1 MEVSQFCL
9 IFPNV
14 LQKLKHL
21 RKHLFNN
28 IFVQKPVFTTVPK
41 LKLRIVFPYLG
52 NVSSITKKILSRC
65 ISKRLKFCKL
75 KIIFQSVNILKIYF
89 RFKIVFLKPCNL
101 TLSNGLSAEAEQL
114 PITYKDMKGR
124 VSEHQVVSPRT
135 GKRVKGALPTI
146 VMDHLLH
153 CDREVAWEYIFL
165 FNWQRVKPLLIGKIR
180 KLFHYTRQLLLKQE
194 NILSGAIFIQFYFF

>member
-1 MEVSQFCL
+1 M
-9 IFPNV
+9 
-14 LQKLKHL
+14 
-21 RKHLFNN
+21 
-28 IFVQKPVFTTVPK
+28 
-41 LKLRIVFPYLG
+41 
-52 NVSSITKKILSRC
+52 
-65 ISKRLKFCKL
+65 
-75 KIIFQSVNILKIYF
+75 
-89 RFKIVFLKPCNL
+89 FLKPCNL

-165 FNWQRVKPLLIGKIR
+165 FNW
-180 KLFHYTRQLLLKQE
+180 
-194 NILSGAIFIQFYFF
+194 